1 MTNGQ
6 DVVLKEGI
14 RNSDVDILQPTAKCI
29 FEGEKLGRNCNAF
42 SKRTKK
48 TLSRSCKENRD
59 KKEAQFVCTLRRFIV
74 AINNGK

>member
-1 MTNGQ
+1 MTNGE

-14 RNSDVDILQPTAKCI
+14 RISDVDILLPAAKYM

-42 SKRTKK
+42 SKKTKK
-48 TLSRSCKENRD
+48 TLSHSCKENRD
-59 KKEAQFVCTLRRFIV
+59 KKEVQFVCTLRRFIL